1 MSFDSHDMVM
11 KSADLHKLWDLPDN
25 SRLTPK
31 QLSFRLP
38 VHVAAQINA
47 LCDIYPHRTKT
58 EIVGDLL
65 AAALAEL
72 VPSLPSVRGRIVD
85 RHPDFGIV
93 YELQGAA
100 VEFRSRAN
108 KHFKEI
114 EKELGNKAA
123 GDLFA
128 GELTD
133 CDNPPDHL

>member
-1 MSFDSHDMVM
+1 MSYDIQRMRM
-11 KSADLHKLWDLPDN
+11 KSGDLHKLWEAPDN

-31 QLSFRLP
+31 QLSVRLP

-72 VPSLPSVRGRIVD
+72 VPNLPAHRGAVVGNS
-85 RHPDFGIV
+85 PEYGKE
-93 YELQGAA
+93 YELHGPA
-100 VEFRSRAN
+100 VEFRARAN
-108 KHFKEI
+108 KHYKDI

-123 GDLFA
+123 GDLFR
-128 GELTD
+128 GPLVDFDE
-133 CDNPPDHL
+133 PPE